1 LAAIQYWKDKDSG
14 HWEEVRKVSA
24 SSIGVVVAGLGELK
38 RLALS
43 DHAAG
48 ILRPYVSVQTIAQ
61 LREKGASAL
70 RRILPAESL
79 SPKKSARR
87 YDAALLFL
95 VWPLKV
101 VDDEMATRIVDDVIG
116 NLQGKYGI
124 KRYLGDSFWSTNYK
138 QIPPEMRT
146 ADYSDS
152 MGDRDRL
159 FVPGGEAHWCIF
171 DPVISL
177 YFGTRFQA
185 TGNRDFLRKQTVY
198 FNRSLAQITGD
209 DSPYGAFKC
218 PELYYK
224 ERGRME
230 TSEATPLLWTQ
241 ANLWNAIGGM
251 EKSLRIVEKARSPR
265 NK

>member
-1 LAAIQYWKDKDSG
+1 
-14 HWEEVRKVSA
+14 
-24 SSIGVVVAGLGELK
+24 VAGLGELQ

-43 DHAAG
+43 DHAGA
-48 ILRPYVSVQTIAQ
+48 ILSPFVSAEMIEQ
-61 LREKGASAL
+61 LRDKGASAL

-79 SPKKSARR
+79 VPKKFARR
-87 YDAALLFL
+87 YDSALLFL

-101 VDDEMATRIVDDVIG
+101 VDDEMAENIVDDVIS

-138 QIPPEMRT
+138 QIPPEKRT

-159 FVPGGEAHWCIF
+159 FVPGGEAQWCIF
-171 DPVISL
+171 DPIISL
-177 YFGTRFQA
+177 YFGVRFQ
-185 TGNRDFLRKQTVY
+185 TSGDREFLRKQTIY
-198 FNRSLAQITGD
+198 FNRALAQITGD

-251 EKSLRIVEKARSPR
+251 EKSLRIAERARSSR